1 MRFSIVVAA
10 YNVERYIG
18 ECLES
23 LKCQSFGDFECI
35 VVNDCS
41 QDGTLDAI
49 GRAIAGDDRFT
60 VLTLERN
67 SGLSAARNA
76 GMAAAAGEFIMFL
89 DGDDYYAPDALERL
103 DARITADNL
112 DMLYFGAASFYES
125 RKLRREHYENQEVR
139 ESVEGVHCGPDM
151 YVLMERTKAFPPPP
165 ACTPSAK
172 RCLTTVACAFLT
184 ASCTRTCCSR
194 CSLSR
199 IRSA

>member
-23 LKCQSFGDFECI
+23 LKSQSFGDFECI

-76 GMAAAAGEFIMFL
+76 GMAVAAGEFIMFL

-103 DARITADNL
+103 DARIAADNL

-125 RKLRREHYENQEVR
+125 RKLRREHYENQ
-139 ESVEGVHCGPDM
+139 
-151 YVLMERTKAFPPPP
+151 
-165 ACTPSAK
+165 
-172 RCLTTVACAFLT
+172 
-184 ASCTRTCCSR
+184 
-194 CSLSR
+194 
-199 IRSA
+199 